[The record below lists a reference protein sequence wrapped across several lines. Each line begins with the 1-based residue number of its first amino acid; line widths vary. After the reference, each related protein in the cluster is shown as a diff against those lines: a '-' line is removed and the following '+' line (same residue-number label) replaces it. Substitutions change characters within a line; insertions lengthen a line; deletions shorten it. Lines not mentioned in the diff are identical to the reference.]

1 LHFLKKPNI
10 IKHLLLIR
18 KSIHIMNLVID
29 IGNTRTKIA
38 VFDNNLM
45 VEKAILQDG
54 TLVNVTNFLAKY
66 PKIDHAILST
76 VAKADKALIDYLSK
90 NYSFIELGT
99 ETPVPFRNQYKTPE
113 TLGKDRIAAAAA
125 AKHLFPRQYVM
136 VIDCGTCIKYD
147 LVTDD
152 GIFKG
157 GNIAPGINM
166 RIKAMN
172 HFTARLPEVRMDLP
186 KESVG
191 FDTETALQ
199 NGAVLGAILEIEGFA
214 AHFRE
219 KHSRIRTILTGGDAE
234 FLSKHLKIKTMFY
247 DQDLVLKGLNLI
259 LKYNFKKQ

>member
-1 LHFLKKPNI
+1 
-10 IKHLLLIR
+10 
-18 KSIHIMNLVID
+18 MNLVID
-29 IGNTRTKIA
+29 IGNTRTKVA

-54 TLVNVTNFLAKY
+54 TLSNVTEFLSKFPSIVNV
-66 PKIDHAILST
+66 ILST
-76 VAKADKALIDYLSK
+76 VAKADKSLVDYFSK
-90 NYSFIELGT
+90 KYNFIELNHDT
-99 ETPVPFRNQYKTPE
+99 LVPFRNQYQTPE
-113 TLGKDRIAAAAA
+113 TLGKDRIAGAAAA
-125 AKHLFPRQYVM
+125 RHLFPRQFVL

-172 HFTARLPEVRMDLP
+172 HFTARLPEVRMELP
-186 KESVG
+186 KDSVG
-191 FDTETALQ
+191 TTTETALQ

-219 KHSRIRTILTGGDAE
+219 KYSRIRTILTGGDAE

-247 DQDLVLKGLNLI
+247 DQDLVLKGLNMI
-259 LKYNFKKQ
+259 LRYNLKTHNNKQ